1 VHRCIYARAMDMS
14 GESNLRRAIEEQW
27 RKPSEKEL
35 LDFVQMVIESNR
47 ELATALK
54 SLRDSYWASRSGK
67 LPVKHAD
74 ESLAQVEAA
83 LLQAEKIREKL

>member
-1 VHRCIYARAMDMS
+1 MDMS
-14 GESNLRRAIEEQW
+14 GESDLRRAIEGLW
-27 RKPSEKEL
+27 TKSSENEL
-35 LDFVQMVIESNR
+35 LDFVQMVIDSNH

-54 SLRDSYWASRSGK
+54 NLRDSYWALRSEK

-83 LLQAEKIREKL
+83 LMQAEKIRDKL